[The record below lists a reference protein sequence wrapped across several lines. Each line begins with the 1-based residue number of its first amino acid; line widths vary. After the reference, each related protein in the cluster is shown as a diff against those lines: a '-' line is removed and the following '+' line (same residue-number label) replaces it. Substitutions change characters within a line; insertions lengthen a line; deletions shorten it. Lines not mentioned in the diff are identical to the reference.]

1 MLIAAALLAGYFIF
15 PSPEPCPRKYQTLQK
30 DGGAITNYKQTQ
42 RYCELDYGLKWV
54 RKKGLKDEEDNN

>member
-54 RKKGLKDEEDNN
+54 RKK